1 VVIAAGAFGVLLA
14 CAVLTAPLNAQGVEG
29 RIGDLV
35 VSEAAARATPPGATV
50 GAVYFSIT
58 NAGATADR
66 LESVSTPA
74 ARAVQLHAT
83 SAVNGVMQMREV
95 GPVECAPGTTVK
107 AQPGA
112 LHVMLIG
119 LSAPLR
125 LGSTIDV
132 SLKFHAAGVLT
143 LKVPIT

>member
-1 VVIAAGAFGVLLA
+1 VVIAARAFGAFLA
-14 CAVLTAPLNAQGVEG
+14 CAALTPPLNAQGVDG
-29 RIGDLV
+29 RIGNLI
-35 VSEAAARATPPGATV
+35 VSGAAARATPPGTTV

-58 NAGATADR
+58 NAGAAADR

-74 ARAVQLHAT
+74 ARLVELHAT
-83 SAVNGVMQMREV
+83 SMVNGVMQMREV
-95 GPVECAPGTTVK
+95 GTVECAPGATVR
-107 AQPGA
+107 AQPGG

-125 LGSTIDV
+125 LGSTLDV
-132 SLKFHAAGVLT
+132 SLKFHAAGVLM